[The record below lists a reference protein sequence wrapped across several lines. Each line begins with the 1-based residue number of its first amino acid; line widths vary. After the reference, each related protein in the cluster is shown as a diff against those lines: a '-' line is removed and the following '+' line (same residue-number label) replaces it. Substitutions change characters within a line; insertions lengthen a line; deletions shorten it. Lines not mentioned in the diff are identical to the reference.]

1 MDARRPW
8 NLSNLFGIALD
19 VDDDGEEAGEGKIW
33 TWGDGDETKLD
44 NVKKSWETLE
54 VSLVLAA
61 AWICSANV
69 QYEPE
74 SDSDSDSDE
83 EDDED
88 DEDEEGTENGHD
100 DEDGEGTDGEI
111 ENGVRLGKRSRES
124 SSKPKKRRREG
135 DKVNFVWK

>member
-19 VDDDGEEAGEGKIW
+19 VDDGGEEAGEGKIW

-61 AWICSANV
+61 
-69 QYEPE
+69 P
-74 SDSDSDSDE
+74 
-83 EDDED
+83 
-88 DEDEEGTENGHD
+88 
-100 DEDGEGTDGEI
+100 
-111 ENGVRLGKRSRES
+111 
-124 SSKPKKRRREG
+124 
-135 DKVNFVWK
+135 